1 MTAKEYESI
10 IKKQM
15 QFDTDAI
22 KSFQTCIEICA
33 QILEER
39 DRVQAAYI
47 EGGQKPVIE
56 FTSDRGAVNLK
67 TNPLLKEWQ
76 ELNAQALL
84 YLRDLGINPA
94 GRRKIQGSAIH
105 ERGTRS
111 ANEILNE
118 IRSKKKT

>member
-1 MTAKEYESI
+1 MTAKEYESS

-15 QFDTDAI
+15 QFDADTM
-22 KSFQTCIEICA
+22 KSFQTCIQICA

-39 DRVQAAYI
+39 DRVQAEYI
-47 EGGQKPVIE
+47 AGGQRPVIE

-94 GRRKIQGSAIH
+94 GRRKLQGAAIT
-105 ERGTRS
+105 EKGTRS
-111 ANEILNE
+111 AKEILTE
-118 IRSKKKT
+118 IRSKKK